1 MGIDVAGAA
10 ENLVRDS
17 NITRL
22 GDPEDIAGLVSF
34 VMSPAGRLLHGSLI
48 DMDGG
53 QTKTI

>member
-1 MGIDVAGAA
+1 MGIDIVAAA
-10 ENLVRDS
+10 GNLVRDS
-17 NITRL
+17 HITRL

-34 VMSPAGRLLHGSLI
+34 VVSPAGRLLQGSLI